1 MCYEASLKADKNS
14 RTKNGWDLS
23 KQFNCNW
30 GCLLTVHKMC
40 MHVKNVLYYNISLLL
55 KVTII

>member
-1 MCYEASLKADKNS
+1 VGIMCYEASLKADKNS

-30 GCLLTVHKMC
+30 GCLL
-40 MHVKNVLYYNISLLL
+40 
-55 KVTII
+55 